1 MNSKPSH
8 TPSDRPPEPNEVPLV
23 GGEPDEDARSRS
35 SLKRERVNNETALY
49 DLVVELLPLSEA
61 RWIAFGVPQ
70 IAIDKLLDARKIKS
84 HSARD
89 RHLRLIRS
97 TLRDFDWSL
106 IRRKLDR
113 LKAGLPIGEDVVP
126 AANVVTWTEQLLVQG
141 DAGLARF
148 AEEYPS
154 ADRKRLRTLVRNVT
168 GAPDMKRGKTRQA
181 LERAVQNEI
190 NRAEKEQAEQLDPAE
205 PVESEEP

>member
-1 MNSKPSH
+1 MNSKSRKS
-8 TPSDRPPEPNEVPLV
+8 PSDRPPEPDEVPLV

-35 SLKRERVNNETALY
+35 SLKRERVNNETALFE
-49 DLVVELLPLSEA
+49 LVQELLPLSEA
-61 RWIAFGVPQ
+61 RWVAFGVPQ
-70 IAIDKLLDARKIKS
+70 LAIDKLLDARKIKS

-97 TLRDFDWSL
+97 TLRDGDWSL

-113 LKAGLPIGEDVVP
+113 LKAGLPVGEDAVP
-126 AANVVTWTEQLLVQG
+126 AAIVVTWTEQLLVQG

-148 AEEYPS
+148 AEEYPD

-168 GAPDMKRGKTRQA
+168 GAPEMKRGKTRQA

-190 NRAEKEQAEQLDPAE
+190 NRAEKEKPDALAP
-205 PVESEEP
+205 EEP